1 MHQVET
7 LARHAWQLRQQGY
20 SIDAIADA
28 MGKPFSAIERWI
40 LRWASIASSEPP
52 WYDGLHIHIVSCLR
66 HVGIDSRE
74 ALVKAWEAGEI
85 RRGQPAG
92 IGVSRLLELRHWLA
106 ATGSDVAEV
115 PTKAVIVELSAEAEA
130 SLQHLKPVSGRSS
143 SDIISELLV
152 LADPIDRR

>member
-1 MHQVET
+1 MPQIEM
-7 LARHAWQLRQQGY
+7 LARQAWQLRQQGH

-28 MGKPFSAIERWI
+28 MGKPTSAIERWV
-40 LRWASIASSEPP
+40 LKWASIANSAPP
-52 WYDGLHIHIVSCLR
+52 WYDGLQIHIVSCLR

-92 IGVSRLLELRHWLA
+92 IGVSRLLEIRRWLE
-106 ATGSDVAEV
+106 ATGSGVAEIP
-115 PTKAVIVELSAEAEA
+115 PTAVIVELSAEAEA
-130 SLQHLKPVSGRSS
+130 SLQHLKHASGRSS

-152 LADPIDRR
+152 RADPIDRR